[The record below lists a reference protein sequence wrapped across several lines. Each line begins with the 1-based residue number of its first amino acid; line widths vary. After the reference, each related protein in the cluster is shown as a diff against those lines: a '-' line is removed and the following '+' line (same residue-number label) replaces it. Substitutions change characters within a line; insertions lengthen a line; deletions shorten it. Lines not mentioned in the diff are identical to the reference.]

1 MKVKEMLGNH
11 HGSKPELRGKNEND
25 MLSKLDGKK

>member
-1 MKVKEMLGNH
+1 MSVHDML
-11 HGSKPELRGKNEND
+11 HGGHPEQRAKNDND